1 MNRIFARAGLSATL
15 AALAW
20 AGIAQAHITLE
31 TRKAPAGSTYKAV
44 FRVPHGCAGSPT
56 KSITVDIPG
65 GMINV
70 KPMPHPGWQLTTR
83 KGKLPSPYVSEH
95 GTTISEGVIEVEWSG
110 GALPD
115 DQYDEFVLRG
125 MLPREP
131 GRMLYFPVIQ
141 HCEKGT
147 NNWTAIP
154 EAGKTTHDDSEPA
167 PGLMLTAPAANGR

>member
-1 MNRIFARAGLSATL
+1 MNRMTRRAGIT
-15 AALAW
+15 AALATLTW
-20 AGIAQAHITLE
+20 AGFAQAHITLE
-31 TRKAPAGSTYKAV
+31 VRKAPAGSTYKAV
-44 FRVPHGCAGSPT
+44 FRVPHGCSGSPT
-56 KSITVDIPG
+56 KSIEVQIPG

-83 KGKLPSPYVSEH
+83 QGKLATPYVSEG
-95 GTTISEGVIEVEWSG
+95 GTTITEGVIEVKWSG
-110 GALPD
+110 GPLPD

-141 HCEKGT
+141 QCEKGA

-154 EAGKTTHDDSEPA
+154 AAGKTADDYPEPA
-167 PGLMLTAPAANGR
+167 PGLMLTAPNAGDR